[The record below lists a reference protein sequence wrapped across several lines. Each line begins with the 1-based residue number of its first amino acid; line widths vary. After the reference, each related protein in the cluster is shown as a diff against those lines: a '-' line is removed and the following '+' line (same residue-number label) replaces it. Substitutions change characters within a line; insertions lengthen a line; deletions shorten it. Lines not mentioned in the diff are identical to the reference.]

1 MTILLKLVIFASP
14 VGSHLPQIN
23 CSLGKTWPIYNHVQP
38 FLPIFIVAFILM
50 GVSAAFRGFLVILIK
65 PILDYV
71 LQNERPSRVLLG
83 EIPLVSKKVFL
94 DEVNPFPFDEVWL
107 VLGL

>member
-1 MTILLKLVIFASP
+1 
-14 VGSHLPQIN
+14 
-23 CSLGKTWPIYNHVQP
+23 
-38 FLPIFIVAFILM
+38 M

-83 EIPLVSKKVFL
+83 EIPLDKNLRIHS
-94 DEVNPFPFDEVWL
+94 DEGQPVCIAEPNSPIAKIYL
-107 VLGL
+107 SIAQNINKNIK